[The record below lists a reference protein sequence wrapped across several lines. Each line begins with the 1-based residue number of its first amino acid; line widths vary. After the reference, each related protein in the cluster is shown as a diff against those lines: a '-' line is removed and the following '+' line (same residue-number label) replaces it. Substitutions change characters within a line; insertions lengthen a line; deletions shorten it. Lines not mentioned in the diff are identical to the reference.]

1 MSKFSF
7 KRSILEWL
15 EKYIDNYNVI
25 EREINPFEL
34 QKSEEIF
41 IISLENGLQ
50 CVSSYRKVFIF

>member
-1 MSKFSF
+1 M
-7 KRSILEWL
+7 
-15 EKYIDNYNVI
+15 IDNYNVM

-50 CVSSYRKVFIF
+50 CVSSYRRSSYFNEKVTIYLKIFC